1 MQKCF
6 KSSQGLPLVW
16 FSPGSLG
23 IVSVFGS
30 EGVLQAEA
38 RAGD

>member
-1 MQKCF
+1 MQECF

-23 IVSVFGS
+23 IMSVFES
-30 EGVLQAEA
+30 EGVLQSLA
-38 RAGD
+38 